1 MTKELWSAGAD
12 RTGPSPNLTDPED
25 LKLEIALSV
34 RSRAT
39 CQNVSA
45 PEGPVHKRKGYEADR
60 WRVIREPPGGAR
72 PSEGKP

>member
-1 MTKELWSAGAD
+1 MVRRDGQNWA
-12 RTGPSPNLTDPED
+12 RPNLTDPED

-45 PEGPVHKRKGYEADR
+45 PRAQYTNEGL
-60 WRVIREPPGGAR
+60 
-72 PSEGKP
+72 